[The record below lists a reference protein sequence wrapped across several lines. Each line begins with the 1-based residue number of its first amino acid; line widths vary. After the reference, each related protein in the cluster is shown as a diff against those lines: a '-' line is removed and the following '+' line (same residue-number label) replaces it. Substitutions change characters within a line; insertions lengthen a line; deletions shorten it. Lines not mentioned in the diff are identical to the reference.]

1 MQRFLKSMSAV
12 HAVAEYHE
20 KVTWVC
26 AESYGAEIYDE

>member
-12 HAVAEYHE
+12 EYHE

-26 AESYGAEIYDE
+26 AEIYGAEIYDE